1 MAEKNNETIIVNGF
15 AFSDETEAQQAKKEQ
30 EGIAYISGKL
40 DMNHPQMV
48 LEIYNKMV
56 EEALFETIIGEMYLK
71 ELRDYLVT
79 IPYLNQEEILPVP
92 VIHRQASGEVSKP
105 AVRKPAAKKQ
115 PKQEPKQ
122 NVHGWEWRAKLMT
135 GISIALAVCVIA
147 MFAIQ
152 MSVGSPNILNYE
164 NKIIDKYAQWEQQL
178 EEREAA
184 VREREKQAGSFGQEE

>member
-115 PKQEPKQ
+115 TKQEPKQ

-135 GISIALAVCVIA
+135 GISIAVCVIA

>member
-1 MAEKNNETIIVNGF
+1 MAENNKTIIVDGF
-15 AFSDETEAQQAKKEQ
+15 AFSDEAEAQQAKKEK
-30 EGIAYISGKL
+30 EGITYISGKM
-40 DMNHPQMV
+40 DMEQPQMV

-56 EEALFETIIGEMYLK
+56 EEALFETIVGETYLK
-71 ELRDYLVT
+71 ELRDYLVS
-79 IPYLNQEEILPVP
+79 IPYLKQEEILPVP
-92 VIHRQASGEVSKP
+92 VTHRQESGSVSRP
-105 AVRKPAAKKQ
+105 VVRKPAAKKQ
-115 PKQEPKQ
+115 TKRENKQTA
-122 NVHGWEWRAKLMT
+122 HDWEWRAKLMT
-135 GISIALAVCVIA
+135 GVSIVLAVCVIA

>member
-1 MAEKNNETIIVNGF
+1 
-15 AFSDETEAQQAKKEQ
+15 
-30 EGIAYISGKL
+30 
-40 DMNHPQMV
+40 
-48 LEIYNKMV
+48 
-56 EEALFETIIGEMYLK
+56 
-71 ELRDYLVT
+71 
-79 IPYLNQEEILPVP
+79 
-92 VIHRQASGEVSKP
+92 
-105 AVRKPAAKKQ
+105 
-115 PKQEPKQ
+115 
-122 NVHGWEWRAKLMT
+122 MT

>member
-1 MAEKNNETIIVNGF
+1 MAEKNNETIIVNRF
-15 AFSDETEAQQAKKEQ
+15 AFSDEAEAQQAKKEQ

-40 DMNHPQMV
+40 DMDHPQMV

-92 VIHRQASGEVSKP
+92 VTHRQPSGEVSKP
-105 AVRKPAAKKQ
+105 SVRKPAARKKT
-115 PKQEPKQ
+115 KQESEQKA
-122 NVHGWEWRAKLMT
+122 HGWEWRAKLMT

-184 VREREKQAGSFGQEE
+184 VREREKQADSFGQEE